1 MDAADPIA
9 VFREW
14 HQAAQSA
21 RIGEPE
27 AMSLATADGSGRPS
41 SRMVLLRGLDDRG
54 FRFFT
59 NRTSRKGRDLTE
71 HPRAAL
77 LFHWQPLG
85 RQVRIEGPVSVLSDE
100 ESDAYFETRER
111 MSQLAAWASDQSR
124 PIASREEL
132 LERLAA
138 AERQFEGRPVER
150 PSHWG
155 GYVVAPESIEFWEH
169 GDHRLHHRRRF
180 SRNSDGGWTSE
191 LLAP

>member
-1 MDAADPIA
+1 MA
-9 VFREW
+9 
-14 HQAAQSA
+14 
-21 RIGEPE
+21 
-27 AMSLATADGSGRPS
+27 LATADGSGRPS
-41 SRMVLLRGLDDRG
+41 SRMVLLRGLDERG
-54 FRFFT
+54 FRFYT

-77 LFHWQPLG
+77 LFHWHPLG

-100 ESDAYFETRER
+100 ESDAYFERRER
-111 MSQLAAWASDQSR
+111 ISQLAAWASDQSR

-138 AERQFEGRPVER
+138 TEKQFEGRPVER
-150 PSHWG
+150 PPHWG
-155 GYVVAPESIEFWEH
+155 GYVVTPETIEFWEH

-180 SRNSDGGWTSE
+180 TRSSDGGWASE

>member
-1 MDAADPIA
+1 MDAADPI
-9 VFREW
+9 VLFREW
-14 HQAAQSA
+14 HEAARSA
-21 RIGEPE
+21 GIGEPE
-27 AMSLATADGSGRPS
+27 AMALATADRSGRPS

-54 FRFFT
+54 FTFYT
-59 NRTSRKGRDLTE
+59 NRTSRKGRDLME

-100 ESDAYFETRER
+100 DSDAYFQRRER
-111 MSQLAAWASDQSR
+111 ISQLAAWASDQSR

-138 AERQFEGRPVER
+138 AEKQFEGRPVER
-150 PSHWG
+150 PPHWG
-155 GYVVAPESIEFWEH
+155 GYVVSPETIEFWEH

-180 SRNSDGGWTSE
+180 TRTSDGGWASE